1 MARVGFLGMG
11 AMGIGMAG
19 RLITG
24 GHEVAVFN
32 RTAEKAR
39 PLIEKGARL
48 ALTPKD
54 AADGAEVVFAM
65 VGDDEASQHVW
76 SPGILIWQKTAS

>member
-11 AMGIGMAG
+11 AMGRGMAG
-19 RLITG
+19 RLLKG
-24 GHEVAVFN
+24 GHQVAVFN

-48 ALTPKD
+48 ALTPR
-54 AADGAEVVFAM
+54 GRC
-65 VGDDEASQHVW
+65 
-76 SPGILIWQKTAS
+76 